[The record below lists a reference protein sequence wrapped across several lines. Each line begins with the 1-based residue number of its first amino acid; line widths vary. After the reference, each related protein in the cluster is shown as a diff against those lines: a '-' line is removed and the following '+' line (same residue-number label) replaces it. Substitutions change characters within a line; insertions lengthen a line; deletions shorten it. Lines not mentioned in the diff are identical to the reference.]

1 MSTPLLTES
10 EIADALATLPAWTRS
25 GAALTRSIEADSF
38 LTGIELVRAVA
49 EVAEA
54 TDHHPDI
61 DIRWRT
67 IHFTLSTHSADG
79 LTELDLALAR
89 EIDRL
94 APKYAGADVP
104 NE

>member
-10 EIADALATLPAWTRS
+10 EIVEALATLPGWSRS
-25 GAALTRSIEADSF
+25 GTALTRSIQADSF
-38 LTGIELVRAVA
+38 PVGIELVRAVA

-54 TDHHPDI
+54 TNHHPDI

-67 IHFTLSTHSADG
+67 ITFTLSTHSAG
-79 LTELDLALAR
+79 GITGLDLALAR

-94 APKYAGADVP
+94 APKFAGGDVP

>member
-1 MSTPLLTES
+1 MSTPLLTEA
-10 EIADALATLPAWTRS
+10 EISAAVATLPAWTRTGPTLIRS
-25 GAALTRSIEADSF
+25 VKAHSFAA
-38 LTGIELVRAVA
+38 GIELVRAVA

-67 IHFTLSTHSADG
+67 ITFALSTHSVGG
-79 LTELDLALAR
+79 LTERDVALAR

-94 APKYAGADVP
+94 VP
-104 NE
+104 QYV